1 MKMYKLGRYKQTDR
15 MSDLICENY
24 PMLLVLSRF
33 GISLGFGDKTIGE
46 VCEDSGVDT
55 KTFLTI
61 VNLLLDDHTTAEQID
76 PSLSVETL
84 VSYLQNS
91 HSYFLD
97 FRLPL
102 IRRKLI
108 EAIDCGHSDVSFAIM
123 RYFDQYV
130 AEVRKHMNY
139 EETTV
144 FPYVR
149 SLVQGKSGNGK
160 YHIGIFSKQHDQV
173 EAGRAQ
179 EYHHQILSGYRKQR
193 AQQRAVRHILLRNGS
208 GFPQPHRGQPVRAAD
223 RGARAQKRLFAMS
236 TSMKIAVAEP
246 SVIIRSGLLSVLG
259 RLTTLNIQILEIAE
273 IAQLG
278 SALCRQKPD
287 MLIVNPALLGMFSL
301 QKIKSEAGCLPMK
314 CIALQYSVTDS
325 STLKA
330 YDQTISIY
338 DTAEQIKEKLPQLHG
353 SEAGGKEH
361 DALSAREREI
371 VVCVVKG
378 MTNKQIAEKLCL
390 SLHTVITHRRNIAGK
405 LQIHS
410 PAGLTIYAIVNKLV
424 ELSEIKETISDSD
437 Q

>member
-1 MKMYKLGRYKQTDR
+1 MKMYKLGRYKQTNR

-76 PSLSVETL
+76 PSLSVEAL

-160 YHIGIFSKQHDQV
+160 YNIGIFSKQHDQV
-173 EAGRAQ
+173 ESRLAELKNIIIKYYPAT
-179 EYHHQILSGYRKQR
+179 
-193 AQQRAVRHILLRNGS
+193 GS
-208 GFPQPHRGQPVRAAD
+208 NE
-223 RGARAQKRLFAMS
+223 LN
-236 TSMKIAVAEP
+236 
-246 SVIIRSGLLSVLG
+246 SVLFDIFSCATDLASHN
-259 RLTTLNIQILEIAE
+259 RIEDNLFVPLIAE
-273 IAQLG
+273 LE
-278 SALCRQKPD
+278 RK
-287 MLIVNPALLGMFSL
+287 N
-301 QKIKSEAGCLPMK
+301 GC
-314 CIALQYSVTDS
+314 S
-325 STLKA
+325 
-330 YDQTISIY
+330 
-338 DTAEQIKEKLPQLHG
+338 
-353 SEAGGKEH
+353 
-361 DALSAREREI
+361 R
-371 VVCVVKG
+371 
-378 MTNKQIAEKLCL
+378 
-390 SLHTVITHRRNIAGK
+390 
-405 LQIHS
+405 
-410 PAGLTIYAIVNKLV
+410 
-424 ELSEIKETISDSD
+424 
-437 Q
+437 

>member
-76 PSLSVETL
+76 PSLSVEAL

-91 HSYFLD
+91 HSYFL
-97 FRLPL
+97 
-102 IRRKLI
+102 
-108 EAIDCGHSDVSFAIM
+108 DVSFAIM

-173 EAGRAQ
+173 ESRLAELKNIIIKYYPAT
-179 EYHHQILSGYRKQR
+179 
-193 AQQRAVRHILLRNGS
+193 GS
-208 GFPQPHRGQPVRAAD
+208 NE
-223 RGARAQKRLFAMS
+223 LN
-236 TSMKIAVAEP
+236 
-246 SVIIRSGLLSVLG
+246 SVLFDIFSCATDLASHN
-259 RLTTLNIQILEIAE
+259 RIEDNLFVPLIAE
-273 IAQLG
+273 LE
-278 SALCRQKPD
+278 RK
-287 MLIVNPALLGMFSL
+287 N
-301 QKIKSEAGCLPMK
+301 GC
-314 CIALQYSVTDS
+314 S
-325 STLKA
+325 
-330 YDQTISIY
+330 
-338 DTAEQIKEKLPQLHG
+338 
-353 SEAGGKEH
+353 
-361 DALSAREREI
+361 R
-371 VVCVVKG
+371 
-378 MTNKQIAEKLCL
+378 
-390 SLHTVITHRRNIAGK
+390 
-405 LQIHS
+405 
-410 PAGLTIYAIVNKLV
+410 
-424 ELSEIKETISDSD
+424 
-437 Q
+437 

>member
-76 PSLSVETL
+76 PSLSVEAL

-160 YHIGIFSKQHDQV
+160 YHIGIRSSRGWPSSRISSSNTIRLP
-173 EAGRAQ
+173 EA
-179 EYHHQILSGYRKQR
+179 
-193 AQQRAVRHILLRNGS
+193 
-208 GFPQPHRGQPVRAAD
+208 
-223 RGARAQKRLFAMS
+223 
-236 TSMKIAVAEP
+236 T
-246 SVIIRSGLLSVLG
+246 
-259 RLTTLNIQILEIAE
+259 
-273 IAQLG
+273 
-278 SALCRQKPD
+278 
-287 MLIVNPALLGMFSL
+287 
-301 QKIKSEAGCLPMK
+301 
-314 CIALQYSVTDS
+314 S
-325 STLKA
+325 STA
-330 YDQTISIY
+330 CCSTY
-338 DTAEQIKEKLPQLHG
+338 
-353 SEAGGKEH
+353 
-361 DALSAREREI
+361 
-371 VVCVVKG
+371 
-378 MTNKQIAEKLCL
+378 
-390 SLHTVITHRRNIAGK
+390 
-405 LQIHS
+405 S
-410 PAGLTIYAIVNKLV
+410 PAQRIWLPTTA
-424 ELSEIKETISDSD
+424 SRTTCSCR
-437 Q
+437 

>member
-76 PSLSVETL
+76 PSLSVEAL

-97 FRLPL
+97 FRLLL

-173 EAGRAQ
+173 ESRLAELKNIIIKYYPAT
-179 EYHHQILSGYRKQR
+179 
-193 AQQRAVRHILLRNGS
+193 GS
-208 GFPQPHRGQPVRAAD
+208 NE
-223 RGARAQKRLFAMS
+223 LN
-236 TSMKIAVAEP
+236 
-246 SVIIRSGLLSVLG
+246 SVLFDIFSCATDLASHN
-259 RLTTLNIQILEIAE
+259 RIEDNLFVPLIAE
-273 IAQLG
+273 LE
-278 SALCRQKPD
+278 RK
-287 MLIVNPALLGMFSL
+287 N
-301 QKIKSEAGCLPMK
+301 GC
-314 CIALQYSVTDS
+314 S
-325 STLKA
+325 
-330 YDQTISIY
+330 
-338 DTAEQIKEKLPQLHG
+338 
-353 SEAGGKEH
+353 
-361 DALSAREREI
+361 R
-371 VVCVVKG
+371 
-378 MTNKQIAEKLCL
+378 
-390 SLHTVITHRRNIAGK
+390 
-405 LQIHS
+405 
-410 PAGLTIYAIVNKLV
+410 
-424 ELSEIKETISDSD
+424 
-437 Q
+437 

>member
-76 PSLSVETL
+76 PSLSVEAL

-139 EETTV
+139 EETTG
-144 FPYVR
+144 FPLRPVR
-149 SLVQGKSGNGK
+149 S
-160 YHIGIFSKQHDQV
+160 
-173 EAGRAQ
+173 
-179 EYHHQILSGYRKQR
+179 YRENP
-193 AQQRAVRHILLRNGS
+193 ATENITSAS
-208 GFPQPHRGQPVRAAD
+208 SAS
-223 RGARAQKRLFAMS
+223 S
-236 TSMKIAVAEP
+236 T
-246 SVIIRSGLLSVLG
+246 IRSSRGWPSSRISSSNTI
-259 RLTTLNIQILEIAE
+259 RL
-273 IAQLG
+273 
-278 SALCRQKPD
+278 P
-287 MLIVNPALLGMFSL
+287 
-301 QKIKSEAGCLPMK
+301 EA
-314 CIALQYSVTDS
+314 TS
-325 STLKA
+325 STA
-330 YDQTISIY
+330 CCSTY
-338 DTAEQIKEKLPQLHG
+338 
-353 SEAGGKEH
+353 
-361 DALSAREREI
+361 
-371 VVCVVKG
+371 
-378 MTNKQIAEKLCL
+378 
-390 SLHTVITHRRNIAGK
+390 
-405 LQIHS
+405 S
-410 PAGLTIYAIVNKLV
+410 PAQRIWLPTTASKTTC
-424 ELSEIKETISDSD
+424 SCR
-437 Q
+437 

>member
-76 PSLSVETL
+76 PSLSVEAL

-144 FPYVR
+144 FYQLQAAEVD
-149 SLVQGKSGNGK
+149 LAVTFDGILNG
-160 YHIGIFSKQHDQV
+160 V
-173 EAGRAQ
+173 
-179 EYHHQILSGYRKQR
+179 
-193 AQQRAVRHILLRNGS
+193 
-208 GFPQPHRGQPVRAAD
+208 
-223 RGARAQKRLFAMS
+223 
-236 TSMKIAVAEP
+236 
-246 SVIIRSGLLSVLG
+246 
-259 RLTTLNIQILEIAE
+259 
-273 IAQLG
+273 
-278 SALCRQKPD
+278 
-287 MLIVNPALLGMFSL
+287 
-301 QKIKSEAGCLPMK
+301 
-314 CIALQYSVTDS
+314 
-325 STLKA
+325 
-330 YDQTISIY
+330 
-338 DTAEQIKEKLPQLHG
+338 
-353 SEAGGKEH
+353 
-361 DALSAREREI
+361 
-371 VVCVVKG
+371 
-378 MTNKQIAEKLCL
+378 
-390 SLHTVITHRRNIAGK
+390 
-405 LQIHS
+405 
-410 PAGLTIYAIVNKLV
+410 AGLGEGGRIQDHYVIFLP
-424 ELSEIKETISDSD
+424 LCF
-437 Q
+437 QLRQ

>member
-1 MKMYKLGRYKQTDR
+1 MYKLGRYKQTDR

-76 PSLSVETL
+76 PSLSVEAL

-102 IRRKLI
+102 IQ
-108 EAIDCGHSDVSFAIM
+108 AIDCGHSDVSFAIM

-173 EAGRAQ
+173 ESRLAELKNIIIKYYPAT
-179 EYHHQILSGYRKQR
+179 
-193 AQQRAVRHILLRNGS
+193 GS
-208 GFPQPHRGQPVRAAD
+208 NE
-223 RGARAQKRLFAMS
+223 LN
-236 TSMKIAVAEP
+236 
-246 SVIIRSGLLSVLG
+246 SVLFDIFSCATDLASHN
-259 RLTTLNIQILEIAE
+259 RIEDNLFVPLIAE
-273 IAQLG
+273 LE
-278 SALCRQKPD
+278 RK
-287 MLIVNPALLGMFSL
+287 N
-301 QKIKSEAGCLPMK
+301 GC
-314 CIALQYSVTDS
+314 S
-325 STLKA
+325 
-330 YDQTISIY
+330 
-338 DTAEQIKEKLPQLHG
+338 
-353 SEAGGKEH
+353 
-361 DALSAREREI
+361 R
-371 VVCVVKG
+371 
-378 MTNKQIAEKLCL
+378 
-390 SLHTVITHRRNIAGK
+390 
-405 LQIHS
+405 
-410 PAGLTIYAIVNKLV
+410 
-424 ELSEIKETISDSD
+424 
-437 Q
+437 